1 MFMMSSKTL
10 WLSYVHGFFAMHP
23 DIHWLENVERSFKL
37 EWRELAVACI
47 CLFAWLV
54 PRGYDGM
61 DNL

>member
-1 MFMMSSKTL
+1 
-10 WLSYVHGFFAMHP
+10 MHP

-61 DNL
+61 DDL